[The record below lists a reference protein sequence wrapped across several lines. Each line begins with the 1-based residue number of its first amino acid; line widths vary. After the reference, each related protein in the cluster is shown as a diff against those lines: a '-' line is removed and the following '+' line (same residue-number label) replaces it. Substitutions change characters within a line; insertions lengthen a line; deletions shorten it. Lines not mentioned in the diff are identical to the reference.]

1 MISKASRAEI
11 REKKHR
17 RIRHHLNGT
26 SATPRLAVFRSN
38 KHMYAQI
45 IDDSEGKTLVSASTL
60 QKDVKAEL
68 ENTDTVEAAA
78 HLGTVIGKKAVEA
91 GIEEVVFDRG
101 GYIYH
106 GKVKALADAA
116 REAGLKF

>member
-1 MISKASRAEI
+1 MVSKVSRAEI
-11 REKKHR
+11 RQKKHR
-17 RIRHHLNGT
+17 RLRHHLNGT
-26 SATPRLAVFRSN
+26 AAAPRLAVFRSN

-45 IDDSEGKTLVSASTL
+45 IDDNEGKTLVSASTL
-60 QKDVKAEL
+60 QKEVKAEL
-68 ENTDTVEAAA
+68 EHTDDVKAAA
-78 HLGTVIGKKAVEA
+78 YLGTVIGKKALEA
-91 GIEEVVFDRG
+91 GIECVVFDRG

>member
-1 MISKASRAEI
+1 MINKPSRAEI
-11 REKKHR
+11 RQKKHR
-17 RIRHHLNGT
+17 RIRHHLAGT
-26 SATPRLAVFRSN
+26 TQIPRLAVFRSN

-45 IDDSEGKTLVSASTL
+45 IDDEQARTLVSASTL
-60 QKDVKAEL
+60 QKDIKDQL
-68 ENTDTVEAAA
+68 ENTDDVAAA
-78 HLGTVIGKKAVEA
+78 ALVGSAIAKKALEN
-91 GIEEVVFDRG
+91 GIEKVVFDRG